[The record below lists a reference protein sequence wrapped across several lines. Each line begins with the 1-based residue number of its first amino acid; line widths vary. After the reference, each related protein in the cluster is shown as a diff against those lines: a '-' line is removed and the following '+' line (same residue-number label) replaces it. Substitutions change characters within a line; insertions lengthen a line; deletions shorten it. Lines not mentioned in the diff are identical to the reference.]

1 MFQQLE
7 LLIVEVVHVVVQSM
21 DQQHLLFEQ
30 IEDENV
36 HFVVVYHI
44 HFVNLDH
51 VVVQVFELH
60 SILMLIPFK

>member
-1 MFQQLE
+1 MFQQLG

-36 HFVVVYHI
+36 RFVVVLNI
-44 HFVNLDH
+44 QFGDLDH
-51 VVVQVFELH
+51 VEVQVFELH
-60 SILMLIPFK
+60 SILMKFP